1 MIEGFLGYRKK
12 FGIFSVQIFN
22 LANRFFVNCDD
33 FSSLM
38 SIAVTVTSFQRL
50 SVRRPYEDDVL
61 FQLKCLDFT
70 HTCSGGIFHFLFD
83 VVTLLPYDTQSTFF
97 ISFFPNHNRTLFF
110 FY

>member
-61 FQLKCLDFT
+61 FQLKFGLYPHPHVFRWN
-70 HTCSGGIFHFLFD
+70 
-83 VVTLLPYDTQSTFF
+83 
-97 ISFFPNHNRTLFF
+97 ISFLI
-110 FY
+110 